1 MKVIS
6 QKWYVY
12 MLRCSDATLYT
23 GITTDVERRLEEH
36 NGIKAAKYT
45 RARQPVTLLFSK
57 KAKTRSA
64 ALIEEARLK
73 KLSRVEKLALVER
86 YRQKAVL

>member
-1 MKVIS
+1 MKAVT
-6 QKWYVY
+6 KAWYVY
-12 MLRCSDATLYT
+12 MLRCNDATLYT
-23 GITTDVERRLEEH
+23 GITTDIERRIQEH
-36 NGIKAAKYT
+36 NGLKAAKYT
-45 RARQPVTLLFSK
+45 RARQPVSLLFSK

-73 KLSRVEKLALVER
+73 KLSREEKLALVER